1 MNSCASSSPSV
12 DWRSATTDLP
22 SEKDRLSHLVAAIAS
37 DKPAPAGGSAAAAAV
52 VIAAALL
59 EKAAKLSVRHWD
71 GAGAVG
77 ERAHKLRLQSE
88 ELIEADVDA
97 YLGFVEAMR
106 SAKGTDPESR
116 ERIVGRARERTVE
129 VPLAI
134 VRAAAEVAALVTQM
148 IMHGN
153 PNLRSDAEVAGVL
166 AAAGARAATL
176 TISANLADEP
186 KDRRLTEAKRL
197 AKGAGAW
204 AKLGSSGA
212 ISDSRRPVPG

>member
-1 MNSCASSSPSV
+1 
-12 DWRSATTDLP
+12 
-22 SEKDRLSHLVAAIAS
+22 VAAIAS

-52 VIAAALL
+52 VLAAALL

-77 ERAHKLRLQSE
+77 ERARSLRLQSE
-88 ELIEADVDA
+88 ELIEADVHA
-97 YLGFVEAMR
+97 YLGFVEAVR
-106 SAKGTDPESR
+106 SAKGMDAEGGEDFIGPA
-116 ERIVGRARERTVE
+116 RARTVE

-134 VRAAAEVAALVTQM
+134 VRAAAEVAGLVTQM
-148 IMHGN
+148 IVHGN

-176 TISANLADEP
+176 TMAANLADEP

-197 AKGAGAW
+197 AKAAGAW
-204 AKLGSSGA
+204 ARLGSSGA
-212 ISDSRRPVPG
+212 LSGSPRPALR